1 MQVPFKS
8 SSMPPRGLTFPAGRS
23 ALSAGAHL
31 VTGAGQI
38 HKADHNVYTTVWLGS
53 LGIELA
59 RAPREVY

>member
-1 MQVPFKS
+1 
-8 SSMPPRGLTFPAGRS
+8 MPPRGLTFPAGRS

-31 VTGAGQI
+31 VTGAGQV